1 MSVIEKVQKND
12 KFYIVLLKDGL
23 VTVPKQWLTDD
34 KKYTYW
40 PSDVNT
46 TQRTNLIKSCA
57 EVNLEWE
64 KYEIECRYG
73 TAETYK
79 RAREKEKLAEKISD
93 INTTSDEE
101 ENRHK
106 RKLRCKKT
114 LTTSETEDNAS
125 DDKDASVAAKL
136 PRKNKPPQLTYPEP
150 PTSKTTSVSSLNMDY
165 IDTNK
170 SDSNSEIE
178 EDIDKYHK
186 SNNSNPRKNTSNNSV
201 VKNLACNK
209 SQEATGKSL
218 AYNTNKEATETEKK
232 FQKYIIKSLVDITN
246 RVKSCEC
253 LLKKLHNSSEQ
264 LENQVY
270 DTDNKI
276 FDEKFPMKSLD
287 DVRDIE
293 QQLKHDETFKNQVK
307 SALYFYSQSTMKK
320 TVTRIM
326 TTLFTNEVATKFSWT
341 GQKENKQ
348 RFEILFLWKIIYGV
362 VKSKFKDVTEG
373 DVNAPIKI
381 WLAHATDRLK
391 NKRQE

>member
-23 VTVPKQWLTDD
+23 VTVPKQWLTND

-40 PSDVNT
+40 PSDINIA
-46 TQRTNLIKSCA
+46 QRMNLIKSCA

-73 TAETYK
+73 TAE
-79 RAREKEKLAEKISD
+79 
-93 INTTSDEE
+93 
-101 ENRHK
+101 
-106 RKLRCKKT
+106 
-114 LTTSETEDNAS
+114 
-125 DDKDASVAAKL
+125 
-136 PRKNKPPQLTYPEP
+136 P
-150 PTSKTTSVSSLNMDY
+150 PTSKIISVSSLNMDY

-170 SDSNSEIE
+170 LDSNSEIE
-178 EDIDKYHK
+178 EDIDEYHK

-218 AYNTNKEATETEKK
+218 AYNRNKKATETEKK
-232 FQKYIIKSLVDITN
+232 FKKFMISSLVDITN
-246 RVKSCEC
+246 RLKSCEC
-253 LLKKLHNSSEQ
+253 LLKKLHNSSQQ
-264 LENQVY
+264 LENQIY

-276 FDEKFPMKSLD
+276 LDEKFPMKSLD

-307 SALYFYSQSTMKK
+307 SALYFNSQSTMKK
-320 TVTRIM
+320 TVTKIM
-326 TTLFTNEVATKFSWT
+326 TLFTNEVATKFSWT

-348 RFEILFLWKIIYGV
+348 RFETLILWKIIYGV
-362 VKSKFKDVTEG
+362 VRSKFKDVTEG
-373 DVNAPIKI
+373 DVSAPIKI

>member
-1 MSVIEKVQKND
+1 MCVHFYHLFPEKVQKND

-23 VTVPKQWLTDD
+23 VTVPKQWLTND

-40 PSDVNT
+40 PSDINIA
-46 TQRTNLIKSCA
+46 QRMNLIKSCA
-57 EVNLEWE
+57 EVNLEWK

-73 TAETYK
+73 TAETYT

-93 INTTSDEE
+93 INTASDEE
-101 ENRHK
+101 ENKRK

-114 LTTSETEDNAS
+114 LTSESEDNAS
-125 DDKDASVAAKL
+125 DNEDASVAAKL
-136 PRKNKPPQLTYPEP
+136 PKKNKPSQLTYPEP
-150 PTSKTTSVSSLNMDY
+150 PTSKIISVSSLNMDY

-170 SDSNSEIE
+170 LDSNSEIE
-178 EDIDKYHK
+178 EDIDEYHK

-218 AYNTNKEATETEKK
+218 AYNRNKKATETEKK
-232 FQKYIIKSLVDITN
+232 FKKFMISSLVDITN
-246 RVKSCEC
+246 RLKSCEC
-253 LLKKLHNSSEQ
+253 LLKKLHNSSQQ
-264 LENQVY
+264 LENQIY

-276 FDEKFPMKSLD
+276 LDEKFPMKSLD

-307 SALYFYSQSTMKK
+307 SALYFNSQSTMKK

-348 RFEILFLWKIIYGV
+348 RFETLILWKIIY
-362 VKSKFKDVTEG
+362 VTFYDNFRCCKKQVQG
-373 DVNAPIKI
+373 C
-381 WLAHATDRLK
+381 H
-391 NKRQE
+391 